1 MLPPLDMTKDD
12 LLALLGSVNSIE
24 AGTAIS
30 FVRSLPINDLR
41 FAISFEGRENA
52 AIGFWLEEK
61 AKLGELFTGDQ
72 NILALNDFL
81 PGSLIMKITYYEN

>member
-1 MLPPLDMTKDD
+1 MTSRMEYIYLTGNPPLERTKDN
-12 LLALLGSVNSIE
+12 LLTLLGSVNSME

-41 FAISFEGRENA
+41 FAIPFEGRENT

-61 AKLGELFTGDQ
+61 AKLGGL
-72 NILALNDFL
+72 
-81 PGSLIMKITYYEN
+81 